1 MWVWG
6 ITPRFAL
13 AAIKQQWKK
22 YFICGIKA
30 TITAN
35 RQLGNKKA
43 R

>member
-1 MWVWG
+1 MCG
-6 ITPRFAL
+6 DMPRLAL

-30 TITAN
+30 TITAD
-35 RQLGNKKA
+35 QQPGNKKA